1 MTSVLH
7 TSGSHDRDV
16 HDGGRPDIDSFSL
29 SDRYTREDGTVF
41 LTGIQALARMVRD
54 RARLDRRQNLVT
66 ASVISGY
73 EGSPL
78 AGYDLELARRAR
90 PFLDPYDVLHRP
102 ALNEELGATTVMGS
116 QLAARAGTLGRGR
129 TSGAE
134 LDGVVGY
141 WYGKAPGL
149 DRATDALRHANLV
162 GTDPRGGVVA
172 IVGDDPGAK
181 SSTVPCASEMAL
193 ADMYMPIL
201 YPADSQDILDLGV
214 HAAVMSRVSGLW
226 TSLKISAHVADGS
239 STAVVHPDR
248 VLPALG
254 DLGVSPHV
262 PSARLLGR
270 NLMELEQNQLSTRI
284 PRALEYARINGLNRM
299 VAHTADDR
307 IGIVAAGKTYLDVR
321 SALHRLGLDEAEL
334 ARRGI
339 RLLKLGMVYP
349 MEREMLF
356 RFVDGLDEV
365 VVVEEKRD
373 FIETMI
379 REILYDRPHNPNVR
393 GKNNEDGSTLFSRFG
408 ELDIDSVTR
417 GLAHRLGTVH
427 GIESARAWIDGPGR
441 GRSRIELPVVTR
453 SPYFCSGCPHNSST
467 KVSEDTLV
475 GAGIGCHAMV
485 LLQPESQV
493 GDVTGVTQMGGEGA
507 QWLGMAPFVTER
519 HFVQNLGDGTF
530 DHSGSLAIRA
540 AVASGE
546 NITYKLLFNGTVAMT
561 GGQDA
566 VGGKTLAETC
576 RLLLAEK
583 VGRVV
588 VTTDDV
594 ARTRSAGLP
603 RGVEVR
609 HRDDTLDV
617 QRELAATPGVTVL
630 VHDQH
635 CAAEKRR
642 KRKRGDFP
650 TPTERVVINER
661 ICEGCGDCGQK
672 SNCLSVHPVDT
683 EFGRKTQIDQSSC
696 NLDFSCLKGDCPSF
710 VTVTPGERR
719 RSASVVGDLA
729 ADALPEP
736 ARTPL
741 DATHGFGMRVTGIGG
756 TGIVTVSAV
765 LATAAVLDGHVAR
778 TLDMTG
784 LAQKGGAVVS
794 DVKITAGPRE
804 QAAKVAAGECDLYLC
819 ADGLVGADPVNLAV
833 TSPARSTAV
842 VSTTKV
848 PTGQMVVD
856 TAVGYPAAEQV
867 SGAIAR
873 SAARTVTLDPGGL
886 CERLFGDALAANML
900 LVGAAYQTG
909 ALPIS
914 AAAVERA
921 IELNGVAVD
930 RNVQACRRGRQA
942 VADPAAL
949 DAAVAALHPEPE
961 LAAPSAA
968 AAALLTGLGEC
979 SEALRATVGLRV
991 DELLAYQDADYA
1003 GGYLRRVERL
1013 RRAEAAA
1020 APGSEVLTD
1029 TVARNLHKLMAYKDE
1044 YEVAR
1049 LAVDPAFAEEIA
1061 ERWGADAKTAV
1072 RLHPPALRALGMRN
1086 KIALGEWARPALV
1099 GLAKAKRLRGT
1110 RLDPFG
1116 LAGVRRLERELR
1128 DEYAELVD
1136 RMTSYLVTG
1145 ADEAWI
1151 ARATELAAL
1160 PDMVR
1165 GYEDVKVRNAEAYR
1179 AELRRLVAELF

>member
-7 TSGSHDRDV
+7 PHGSHDSDL
-16 HDGGRPDIDSFSL
+16 HHGGRGDIDSFSL
-29 SDRYTREDGTVF
+29 EDRYTREDGTVF

-66 ASVISGY
+66 ASIISGY

-90 PFLDPYDVLHRP
+90 RFLDPYDVVHRP

-116 QLAARAGTLGRGR
+116 QLAARAGSLGRGR
-129 TSGAE
+129 VSGAQ

-162 GTDPRGGVVA
+162 GTDPRGGAVA
-172 IVGDDPGAK
+172 VVGDDPGAK

-193 ADMYMPIL
+193 ADLYMPIL
-201 YPADSQDILDLGV
+201 YPADSQDVLDLGL

-226 TSLKISAHVADGS
+226 TSMKISAHVADGS

-248 VLPALG
+248 ILPALG
-254 DLGVSPHV
+254 DLGTSPHV
-262 PSARLLGR
+262 PSARLLGK
-270 NLMELEQNQLSTRI
+270 NLMELEQNQLSIRI
-284 PRALEYARINGLNRM
+284 PRALEYARINGINRM

-321 SALHRLGLDEAEL
+321 SALDRLGLDESAL
-334 ARRGI
+334 ARHGI

-379 REILYDRPHNPNVR
+379 REILYDLPHNPDVR
-393 GKNNEDGSTLFSRFG
+393 GKSNEDGSTLFSRFG

-427 GIESARAWIDGPGR
+427 RIDSARAWLDGPGR
-441 GRSRIELPVVTR
+441 GRSRIELPVIART
-453 SPYFCSGCPHNSST
+453 PYFCSGCPHNSST

-530 DHSGSLAIRA
+530 DHSGSLAVRA

-546 NITYKLLFNGTVAMT
+546 NLTYKVLFNGTVAMT

-566 VGGKTLAETC
+566 VGGKNLAETC
-576 RLLLAEK
+576 RLLQAEK
-583 VGRVV
+583 VAKIV

-594 ARTRSAGLP
+594 ARTRSGGLP

-609 HRDDTLDV
+609 HRADMLEV
-617 QRELAATPGVTVL
+617 QRELAAVPGVTVL

-642 KRKRGDFP
+642 RRKRGEFP
-650 TPTERVVINER
+650 TPTQRVVINER
-661 ICEGCGDCGQK
+661 ICEGCGDCGRK
-672 SNCLSVHPVDT
+672 SNCLSVHPVET
-683 EFGRKTQIDQSSC
+683 EFGRKTRIDQSSC
-696 NLDFSCLKGDCPSF
+696 NLDFSCLRGDCPSF

-719 RSASVVGDLA
+719 RTSATVGELA
-729 ADALPEP
+729 AAALPEP

-741 DATHGFGMRVTGIGG
+741 DADRGFGMRITGIGG

-765 LATAAVLDGHVAR
+765 LATAAVLDGHAAR

-794 DVKITAGPRE
+794 DVKISAVPRE
-804 QAAKVAAGECDLYLC
+804 QAAKVATGECDLYLC

-833 TSPARSTAV
+833 SSTERTTAV
-842 VSTTKV
+842 VSTTEV

-856 TAVGYPAAEQV
+856 TAVTYPGAGRV
-867 SGAIAR
+867 SGTISG

-886 CERLFGDALAANML
+886 CERLFGDGLAANML
-900 LVGAAYQTG
+900 LVGAAYQSG
-909 ALPIS
+909 SLPVS
-914 AAAVERA
+914 AEAIERA
-921 IELNGVAVD
+921 IELNGVAVE
-930 RNVQACRRGRQA
+930 RNVQAFRRGRQA

-949 DAAVAALHPEPE
+949 DAAVVALHPEAQPFRPGV
-961 LAAPSAA
+961 AARE
-968 AAALLTGLGEC
+968 LLTGLGGG
-979 SEALRATVGLRV
+979 SEELRATIGRRV

-1003 GGYLRRVERL
+1003 RDYLARVERL
-1013 RRAEAAA
+1013 RRAEQRV
-1020 APGSEVLTD
+1020 APGSETLTD
-1029 TVARNLHKLMAYKDE
+1029 AVARNLYALMAYKDE

-1049 LAVDPAFAEEIA
+1049 LAVDPAFAEEVA
-1061 ERWGADAKTAV
+1061 ERWGEDARVAI
-1072 RLHPPALRALGMRN
+1072 RLHPPVLRAMGMKN
-1086 KIALGEWARPALV
+1086 KIALGRWARPALS
-1099 GLAKAKRLRGT
+1099 GLARAKTLRGT

-1116 LAGVRRLERELR
+1116 RAGVRRLERELR

-1136 RMTSYLVTG
+1136 RMTATLVTG
-1145 ADEAWI
+1145 ADATWLD
-1151 ARATELAAL
+1151 RAIELAGL

-1165 GYEDVKVRNAEAYR
+1165 GYEEVKERNAAAYR
-1179 AELRRLVAELF
+1179 VELSRLVAELW